1 MAVYRKI
8 DCRISNDKKFRELS
22 VEGKL
27 AWYTILSRRDLGP
40 IGAFKASFESLASEQ
55 RGNKYL
61 HEMVDETVTQTV
73 SERFSK
79 IFTKALHELLEK
91 GFIKYDSESF
101 LVYVP
106 NFLKYN
112 FPENPNVVKSWNST
126 IDALPECE
134 LTNFVFARSAEI
146 IFNSQKDNLIKVL
159 PKEFVEAYKKQYA
172 EGFNKPFLNGSLNGI
187 SNQKQK
193 HKQEQEQ
200 KNNEDASSKIAETSL
215 TETEKDSLS
224 SAPSLETPKKKTAKK
239 SAKTSAV
246 LKRPEDVP
254 EELWKDFLEHRKLKK
269 APVTNR
275 VLVLLRN
282 EAKKAGW
289 TLEAV
294 INRIILRDWT
304 GFEAFWVKDEWIE
317 RLPGTGD
324 KPIMVKR
331 EDFMRDQFV
340 ASDLSMFT
348 PEAADLIQSV
358 GVQNTRPFKD
368 RIKPLKNVHSEK
380 NVSNPSKVSSEDLST
395 DIDAFNDI
403 PDDFKEGG
411 ER

>member
-1 MAVYRKI
+1 MARYRKI
-8 DCRISNDKKFRELS
+8 DVRIWNDRKFRALS
-22 VEGKL
+22 DNGKL
-27 AWYTILSRRDLGP
+27 AFILLLTHPDTTQIGTIRTRVSNLADELGWSNDAMSHA
-40 IGAFKASFESLASEQ
+40 IREAKSKGMIDADEKAGL
-55 RGNKYL
+55 
-61 HEMVDETVTQTV
+61 MV
-73 SERFSK
+73 
-79 IFTKALHELLEK
+79 IN
-91 GFIKYDSESF
+91 
-101 LVYVP
+101 

-112 FPENPNVVKSWNST
+112 APSSPNAFKSWCEL
-126 IDALPECE
+126 IDLMPECD
-134 LTNFVFARSAEI
+134 LLDRHVAGLKAFVDGLS
-146 IFNSQKDNLIKVL
+146 LGM
-159 PKEFVEAYKKQYA
+159 KKAIPNDLLDAIRDAIQHA
-172 EGFNKPFLNGSLNGI
+172 NEQPSRI
-187 SNQKQK
+187 
-193 HKQEQEQ
+193 QEQEQ
-200 KNNEDASSKIAETSL
+200 EQEQEKKVAPTNEVAETSPAE
-215 TETEKDSLS
+215 TETEKVSLS

-239 SAKTSAV
+239 AAKAASV
-246 LKRPEDVP
+246 LACPDDVP
-254 EELWKDFLEHRKLKK
+254 EELWKDFLEHRKHKQ

-358 GVQNTRPFKD
+358 GAQNTRPFKD
-368 RIKPLKNVHSEK
+368 RLKPLKNAHSEK
-380 NVSNPSKVSSEDLST
+380 NTSNTSKVSSEELST
-395 DIDAFNDI
+395 DSDAFNDI
-403 PDDFKEGG
+403 PDDFKNGG